1 MVQTLEEGINPNV
14 GDINQ
19 KDKLIEKFDSMNDN
33 VRDRNQKDKVIG
45 RINSLNN

>member
-19 KDKLIEKFDSMNDN
+19 KDKLIEKFDSMN
-33 VRDRNQKDKVIG
+33 VMCGTEIRKIK
-45 RINSLNN
+45 INC